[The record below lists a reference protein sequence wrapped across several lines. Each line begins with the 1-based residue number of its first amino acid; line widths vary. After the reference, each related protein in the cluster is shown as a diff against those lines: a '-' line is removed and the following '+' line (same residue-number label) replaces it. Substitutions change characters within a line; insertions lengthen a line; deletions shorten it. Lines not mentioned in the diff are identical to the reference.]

1 MKVIRSRAG
10 QIAIIFLFLNLVVVN
25 IFAQNNESVRLDGDS
40 VNGDNVSLYLP
51 LVMGPPFIGEGILF
65 STDRDGNREIYVMAA
80 DGSGQTNLTNDPDND
95 VEPSWSPDGTRIAF
109 ASNRSPQIFSN
120 HYIYIM
126 NADGTNA
133 VRLEASEGGREPD
146 WSPDGQSIV
155 FALGDHIYQMDADGS
170 NLKQVVFTDSA
181 ESSPDLSPN
190 GQQIVFHYAQG
201 FNNSEIYKVNIDGS
215 GLTRL
220 TFQGAFVGIPKWSP
234 DGTRI
239 AYSSDYSGNWEI
251 YLMNADGSSK
261 VNISNN
267 AALDGTPVWS
277 PDGTQIAFISDR
289 DGDREIY
296 VMNLDG
302 SGVVQLTHNDAL
314 DVVSDWR

>member
-1 MKVIRSRAG
+1 MKSIKSKAVLV
-10 QIAIIFLFLNLVVVN
+10 AIIPFILSFIVAN
-25 IFAQNNESVRLDGDS
+25 IFAQNNELVSQDGNSVTGGDS
-40 VNGDNVSLYLP
+40 LQYLP
-51 LVMGPPFIGEGILF
+51 IITGPPFIGEGMLF
-65 STDRDGNREIYVMAA
+65 STDRDGNREVYVMAA

-95 VEPSWSPDGTRIAF
+95 VEPSWSPDGTQIAF

-126 NADGTNA
+126 NADGTDPLK
-133 VRLEASEGGREPD
+133 LEASETGREPV

-155 FALGDHIYQMDADGS
+155 FALGDHIYQINVDGS
-170 NLKQVVFTDSA
+170 NLMQVVFTNTADSY
-181 ESSPDLSPN
+181 PDLSPN
-190 GQQIVFHYAQG
+190 GQQIVFHHAQG
-201 FNNSEIYKVNIDGS
+201 YNNSEIYKVNIDGS

-220 TFQGAFVGIPKWSP
+220 TFHGAFVGIPKWSP

-314 DVVSDWR
+314 DVVHDWR

>member
-1 MKVIRSRAG
+1 MKTIRSRTVR
-10 QIAIIFLFLNLVVVN
+10 ITIIILFLNLIVAN
-25 IFAQNNESVRLDGDS
+25 IFAQNNELVRLDGDS
-40 VNGDNVSLYLP
+40 VNGDDVSLYLP

-65 STDRDGNREIYVMAA
+65 STDRDGNREVYVMAA
-80 DGSGQTNLTNDPDND
+80 DGSDQTNLTNDPDFD
-95 VEPSWSPDGTRIAF
+95 VEPSWSPDGMRIVF
-109 ASNRSPQIFSN
+109 ASNRSTAVLGPP
-120 HYIYIM
+120 YIYIM
-126 NADGTNA
+126 DADGTNP

-146 WSPDGQSIV
+146 WSPDGQTIV
-155 FALGDHIYQMDADGS
+155 FALGDHIYQMNVDGS

-220 TFQGAFVGIPKWSP
+220 TFHGAFVGIPKWSP

-239 AYSSDYSGNWEI
+239 AYSSDYSGNWEV

-267 AALDGTPVWS
+267 DALDGTPVWS

-302 SGVVQLTHNDAL
+302 SGIVQLTHNDAL
-314 DVVSDWR
+314 DVVNDWR

>member
-1 MKVIRSRAG
+1 MKVIKSRAIH
-10 QIAIIFLFLNLVVVN
+10 IAVVIIFLSLIISN
-25 IFAQNNESVRLDGDS
+25 ISAQTSERVSKDINT
-40 VNGDNVSLYLP
+40 VNGGDIFQYLP
-51 LVMGPPFIGEGILF
+51 LIVGPPFVGEGILF

-80 DGSGQTNLTNDPDND
+80 DGSGQTNLTNDPYND
-95 VEPSWSPDGTRIAF
+95 VEPSWSPDGVHIAF
-109 ASNRSPQIFSN
+109 ASDRSPQIFSN

-126 NADGTNA
+126 DADGTNP
-133 VRLEASEGGREPD
+133 VRLEESEVGREPD

-155 FALGDHIYQMDADGS
+155 FALGDHIYQINVDGS
-170 NLKQVVFTDSA
+170 NLMQVVFTNTADSY
-181 ESSPDLSPN
+181 PDLSPN
-190 GQQIVFHYAQG
+190 GQQIVFHHAQG

-215 GLTRL
+215 GLTQL
-220 TFQGAFVGIPKWSP
+220 TFHGAFVGIPKWSP

-251 YLMNADGSSK
+251 YLMSADGSSK

-267 AALDGTPVWS
+267 EALDGTPVWS

-314 DVVSDWR
+314 DVISDWR

>member
-1 MKVIRSRAG
+1 MKSIKSEAIYF
-10 QIAIIFLFLNLVVVN
+10 IAIIFLLSLIVTN
-25 IFAQNNESVRLDGDS
+25 IFAQNDERVGLYGDS
-40 VNGDNVSLYLP
+40 INGGDLSLYLP
-51 LVMGPPFIGEGILF
+51 LVVGPPFIGEGILF

-95 VEPSWSPDGTRIAF
+95 VEASWSPDGTHIAF

-120 HYIYIM
+120 HYIHIM
-126 NADGTNA
+126 DADGTNP
-133 VRLEASEGGREPD
+133 VKFEASESGREPG

-155 FALGDHIYQMDADGS
+155 FALGDHIYQMNADGS
-170 NLKQVVFTDSA
+170 NLMQVVFTNTAD
-181 ESSPDLSPN
+181 SSPDLSPN
-190 GQQIVFHYAQG
+190 GQQIVFHHAQG
-201 FNNSEIYKVNIDGS
+201 YNNSEIYKANIDGS
-215 GLTRL
+215 GLTQL
-220 TFQGAFVGIPKWSP
+220 TFHGAFVGIPKWSP

-302 SGVVQLTHNDAL
+302 SDVVQLTHNDAL
-314 DVVSDWR
+314 DVVTDWR

>member
-1 MKVIRSRAG
+1 MKSIKSRALP
-10 QIAIIFLFLNLVVVN
+10 IAIIIIFLNFITAS
-25 IFAQNNESVRLDGDS
+25 IFAQNREVASQDGSS
-40 VNGDNVSLYLP
+40 VNGGDLFQYLP
-51 LVMGPPFIGEGILF
+51 LVVGPPFVGEGILF

-120 HYIYIM
+120 HYIHIM
-126 NADGTNA
+126 DADGTDP
-133 VRLEASEGGREPD
+133 VRLEESESGREPD
-146 WSPDGQSIV
+146 WLPDGQSIV
-155 FALGDHIYQMDADGS
+155 FALGDHIYQINVDGS
-170 NLKQVVFTDSA
+170 NLMQVVFTNTADSY
-181 ESSPDLSPN
+181 PDMSPN
-190 GQQIVFHYAQG
+190 GQQIVFHHTQG
-201 FNNSEIYKVNIDGS
+201 YNNSEIYKANIDGS
-215 GLTRL
+215 GLTQL
-220 TFQGAFVGIPKWSP
+220 TFHGAFVGIPKWSP

-251 YLMNADGSSK
+251 YLMNADGSSN
-261 VNISNN
+261 VIISNN